1 MKAAARQYQETPAE
15 MVATVLGMIR
25 GQFYGDLPEEKWF
38 KDRAFVKK
46 NVVLWPATWLNA
58 RGLTLAPERYQ
69 AILVEKIIDL
79 KRHATG
85 PIRNPSGYLMRCLQ
99 DHFSHNEDKLHDE
112 AKAFTASV
120 SRVVSGL
127 SAAPRLDPV
136 AALATAAAVITP
148 KRRQQGGPK
157 GQGEFGL

>member
-1 MKAAARQYQETPAE
+1 MKAVRQNQATPAE
-15 MVATVLGMIR
+15 MVETLMGMIR
-25 GQFYGDLPEEKWF
+25 GQFYGDLPADKWF
-38 KDRAFVKK
+38 ADRAFVKK

-69 AILVEKIIDL
+69 AILVEKINDL

-85 PIRNPSGYLMRCLQ
+85 TIRNPSGYLMRCLQ
-99 DHFSHNEDKLHDE
+99 DHFAHHEDELHDE

-120 SRVVSGL
+120 ERAIGTL
-127 SAAPRLDPV
+127 RTAPAADAV
-136 AALATAAAVITP
+136 AALATAAAVIAP